1 MLHVVPVLV
10 KYSRRQVY
18 VDSSI
23 VIRLQITFVH
33 IRPPYKCP
41 HSICLRSHRE
51 SRASD
56 YSLIRL
62 AGTSLAEW
70 NHIIPVIIRQIH
82 LAHRLPLSID
92 IHKGIF
98 ADPNNFMT
106 VSLIYTWQ
114 IVSLAVA
121 LCKAPLGEEHSHIC
135 MLRSVQKMLPHLKQ
149 YWC

>member
-10 KYSRRQVY
+10 KYSRRQGY
-18 VDSSI
+18 VNSSI
-23 VIRLQITFVH
+23 VIRSKITFVH
-33 IRPPYKCP
+33 IRPRYKCP

-56 YSLIRL
+56 YSLKRL

-70 NHIIPVIIRQIH
+70 NHIIPVIVRQIH
-82 LAHRLPLSID
+82 PSHRLPLSID
-92 IHKGIF
+92 LHKGIF
-98 ADPNNFMT
+98 ADPNNFLT
-106 VSLIYTWQ
+106 VSLIYTLQ